1 MNNLVT
7 KASELIYQ
15 MDNDQ
20 LNQVIEAIKLKR
32 THLAK
37 QIARSVMVGDI
48 VSFQGRGGKT
58 VTGKVIKVNPKTLLV
73 QDSQTMT
80 RWKVTAS
87 LVTPLSIGA

>member
-7 KASELIYQ
+7 KATELVYQ

-32 THLAK
+32 THLAR
-37 QIARSVMVGDI
+37 QVARSVKVGDI
-48 VSFQGRGGKT
+48 VSFDGRQGPLQ
-58 VTGKVIKVNPKTLLV
+58 GKVIKVNPKTLV
-73 QDSQTMT
+73 VDVGGGC

-87 LVTPLSIGA
+87 LVTPLGIGA